1 MSKHQSMTPTQPSG
15 SLLRRMAGWR
25 KDQKGTTAIEFG
37 MVGLPFLMFA
47 MSITGLGLYWL
58 ATSQLNHAV
67 SSASRQIR
75 TGAAQRENKTV
86 AEFKQMVCD
95 ALTTFIECNSK
106 LQVHVQ
112 SFDQWADVTPIDC
125 IADGGAG
132 LRQTG
137 GAGTDSLTLSSGEAS
152 EVVMVTICYKWDLA
166 ETMPWLMLAAKNGGG
181 TPQLD
186 GAALIQASTIFR
198 TEPYK

>member
-1 MSKHQSMTPTQPSG
+1 MSNPALKTPAPPRGTLMQS
-15 SLLRRMAGWR
+15 LVRWR
-25 KDQKGTTAIEFG
+25 KDQSGTTAIEFG

-47 MSITGLGLYWL
+47 MSVTGLGLYWL

-67 SSASRQIR
+67 STASRQIR

-95 ALTTFIECNSK
+95 SLTSFIECNEK

-112 SFDQWADVTPIDC
+112 AFDQWADVTPINC
-125 IADGGAG
+125 INSDGNG

-137 GAGTDSLTLSSGEAS
+137 GSSTDSLTMSAGGAS
-152 EVVMVTICYKWDLA
+152 EVVMVQLCYKWELA
-166 ETMPWLMLAAKNGGG
+166 ESMPWLLLAAKGSNNQ
-181 TPQLD
+181 PQLG
-186 GAALIQASTIFR
+186 GAALIQASAIFR
-198 TEPYK
+198 TEPYE